1 MGSRLFRSS
10 GCRNALWSDVVPDV
24 LQTSQVNSAAL
35 VQYTAPAVSF
45 HASVLLVAELFA
57 EEDRK
62 ALERVEAE
70 HFSDWCHG
78 RCNGGV

>member
-1 MGSRLFRSS
+1 MTLEAPDHVEREQVVDGS
-10 GCRNALWSDVVPDV
+10 AP
-24 LQTSQVNSAAL
+24 QVISAAL

-78 RCNGGV
+78 RCNGGVS